1 MPSSFKNL
9 KVIFTILS
17 VIAGIFFFIGM
28 IVDISIGCLMAV
40 ILLPII
46 IIAFQAFLKILENE
60 MESESY
66 GVSRR
71 MIDLESKLEELENKL
86 AEIELKKSK

>member
-46 IIAFQAFLKILENE
+46 IIAFRAFFKILENE

>member
-28 IVDISIGCLMAV
+28 IVDISIGCLVAV

-46 IIAFQAFLKILENE
+46 IIAFRAFLKILENE

>member
-46 IIAFQAFLKILENE
+46 IIAFRAFLKILENE

>member
-17 VIAGIFFFIGM
+17 VNAGIFFFIGM

-46 IIAFQAFLKILENE
+46 IIAFRAFLKILENE

>member
-46 IIAFQAFLKILENE
+46 IIAFRAFLKILENE

-66 GVSRR
+66 GDRRR
-71 MIDLESKLEELENKL
+71 MIDLETKLEELEHKL

>member
-46 IIAFQAFLKILENE
+46 IIAFRAFLKILENE

-86 AEIELKKSK
+86 AEIELEKSK

>member
-46 IIAFQAFLKILENE
+46 IIAFRAFLKILENE
-60 MESESY
+60 MEGEGY
-66 GVSRR
+66 GVTRR

>member
-46 IIAFQAFLKILENE
+46 IIAFRAFLKILENE

-71 MIDLESKLEELENKL
+71 MIDLESKLEGLENKL

>member
-1 MPSSFKNL
+1 MPDSFKNL

-46 IIAFQAFLKILENE
+46 IIAFRSFLKILENE

-86 AEIELKKSK
+86 AEIELEKSK